1 MQKELAKKLRVRQII
16 RTSWIKFSN
25 IPPYKSAEIY
35 FDNKGNI
42 VEALNYQRIPSH
54 ELRVEVCDW
63 KKFIYDNEENLIQ
76 VIDLQ
81 QNIEM
86 DVTAEER
93 GKINMKRYYINYH
106 SGYVYSIFGNHINS
120 KRFVELKTDNS
131 INCNHPALTLSNE
144 TVDTFGQSSPYIR
157 PSDLDDDAT
166 EIEKYERQNLPP
178 KDVLIID
185 DANVIEYKYD
195 YIFY

>member
-1 MQKELAKKLRVRQII
+1 MQKALAKKLRVRQII
-16 RTSWIKFSN
+16 RTLWIKFSN

-42 VEALNYQRIPSH
+42 IEALNYQRIPGH

-63 KKFIYDNEENLIQ
+63 KKFNYDAEEKLIK
-76 VIDLQ
+76 VIDAQ
-81 QNIEM
+81 QDVEM
-86 DVTAEER
+86 EVTAEER
-93 GKINMKRYYINYH
+93 EKINMQKYYINYH

-120 KRFVELKTDNS
+120 KRFVELKTDNN
-131 INCNHPALTLSNE
+131 INSNHPALSLSNE
-144 TVDTFGQSSPYIR
+144 AVDTLGQSSPYIR
-157 PSDLDDDAT
+157 PSALDNDAM
-166 EIEKYERQNLPP
+166 EIENFERSNLPP

-185 DANVIEYKYD
+185 DANVIEYNYD